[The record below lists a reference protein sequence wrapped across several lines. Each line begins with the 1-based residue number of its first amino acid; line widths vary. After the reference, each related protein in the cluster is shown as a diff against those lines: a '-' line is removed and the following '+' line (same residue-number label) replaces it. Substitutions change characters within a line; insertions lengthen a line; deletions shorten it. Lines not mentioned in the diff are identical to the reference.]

1 MTLDEIKARL
11 QNVHG
16 GSARC
21 PAHED
26 KSNSLSVTEG
36 KDGRVLLK
44 CHAGCTTEEICG
56 ALGLTVADLFPEPLK
71 KDEKLRKEKREFVAK
86 YDYTDENGAFLYRK
100 TRYRTESGGK
110 TFVWTH
116 KDGKEMKTGR
126 GGAEPVLYNLWE
138 AVDKPELY
146 MVEGEK
152 DVETLRRLGL
162 TAVSVPD
169 GAASKWHENFTAALE
184 NKRVTIIEDNDEPG
198 KAFALRAAQALFGH
212 ALEVKIVDLTQE
224 WTDLKPHGDISDVV
238 DMEGSKK
245 DVLRRLEALQITTPV
260 YTPHDAEAAQEDAQ
274 SSEDAAEKD
283 AAEDA
288 FFECF
293 RPLSDFDEREA
304 AWLVPGWIPKGQI
317 TLLAAD
323 GGTGK
328 TTLWCNII
336 AALSSGHRSLL
347 DTGDTDRKPLSVA
360 FLTTEDSVRQKLKRK
375 LREAGADQTKVLT
388 PDFLADKEGLLRDF
402 KFGTH
407 KMAAFIRRFRPALCV
422 FDPVQGF
429 IPPEINMGSRNAMRD
444 CMAPLI
450 SLGEEY
456 GTTFLIICHTN
467 KRKGASGRDRIAD
480 TADLWDIARS
490 VLMMGYTEEAG
501 VRYLSNEKNN
511 YASLQE
517 TVLFTIDEAG
527 QPHRSGTSPKRDRE
541 YMLAATD
548 AKTPSKVEDC
558 KETLLHLLDDHDNT
572 MKSKELNKALEEYG
586 FSAITIRRAKS
597 ALSASSAIRCRKE
610 SGNGSEWVVEKT
622 EFSEPDTYT
631 PPSDIQK

>member
-11 QNVHG
+11 QNVRG

-56 ALGLTVADLFPEPLK
+56 ALGLTVADLFAEPLK

-86 YDYTDENGAFLYRK
+86 YDYTDENGKFLYRK

-116 KDGKEMKTGR
+116 RDGKEMKTGR

-138 AVDKPELY
+138 AVDKPEVY

-152 DVETLRRLGL
+152 DVETLRRLEL

-212 ALEVKIVDLTQE
+212 AAEVKILDLTQE

-238 DMEGSKK
+238 DTEGSKK

-260 YTPHDAEAAQEDAQ
+260 YTPHDAEAAQEAAQ
-274 SSEDAAEKD
+274 SSEDAAEED

-293 RPLSDFDEREA
+293 RPLSDFDEQEA

-328 TTLWCNII
+328 TTLWCNIV

-347 DTGDTDRKPLSVA
+347 DTADTDRKPLSVA

-402 KFGTH
+402 KFGTS

-527 QPHRSGTSPKRDRE
+527 QPHRSGTSMKRDRE
-541 YMLAATD
+541 YMAAVSD
-548 AKTPSKVEDC
+548 AKTTPRIEDC
-558 KETLLHLLDDHDNT
+558 KETLLLLLDENECRMPVKDLEG
-572 MKSKELNKALEEYG
+572 KLKEFGYG
-586 FSAITIRRAKS
+586 YHTIRKAKEE
-597 ALSASSAIRCRKE
+597 LCETSAIRVKP
-610 SGNGSEWVVEKT
+610 GGKGAPWVVEKT

-631 PPSDIQK
+631 PPSDI

>member
-36 KDGRVLLK
+36 KNGRVLLK
-44 CHAGCTTEEICG
+44 CHAGCTTEKICG
-56 ALGLTVADLFPEPLK
+56 ALGITVADLFSESLK
-71 KDEKLRKEKREFVAK
+71 KEEKPRKEEREFVAK

-110 TFVWTH
+110 TFVWSH
-116 KDGKEMKTGR
+116 KDGKEMKIGR

-138 AVDKPELY
+138 AADKPELY

-152 DVETLRRLGL
+152 DVETLRCMGL

-169 GAASKWHENFTAALE
+169 GAASKWHGNFTAALE
-184 NKRVTIIEDNDEPG
+184 SKRVTIIEDNDEPG
-198 KAFALRAAQALFGH
+198 KAFAERAAQALFGH
-212 ALEVKIVDLTQE
+212 AAEVKILDLTQE

-260 YTPHDAEAAQEDAQ
+260 YTPHNAEAAQEAAQ
-274 SSEDAAEKD
+274 SP
-283 AAEDA
+283 EDA

-304 AWLVPGWIPKGQI
+304 AWLIPGWVPKGQI

-328 TTLWCNII
+328 TTLWCNIV
-336 AALSSGHRSLL
+336 AALSSGRKSLL
-347 DTGDTDRKPLSVA
+347 DTADTDRKPLSVA

-407 KMAAFIRRFRPALCV
+407 KMASFIRRFRPALCV

-429 IPPEINMGSRNAMRD
+429 IPPEINM
-444 CMAPLI
+444 
-450 SLGEEY
+450 
-456 GTTFLIICHTN
+456 
-467 KRKGASGRDRIAD
+467 
-480 TADLWDIARS
+480 
-490 VLMMGYTEEAG
+490 
-501 VRYLSNEKNN
+501 LSNEKNN

-527 QPHRSGTSPKRDRE
+527 QPRRSGTSMKRDRE
-541 YMLAATD
+541 YMLAAAAEIKNPTLCN
-548 AKTPSKVEDC
+548 DC
-558 KETLLHLLDDHDNT
+558 KEALLQVLDENECSMAVKD
-572 MKSKELNKALEEYG
+572 MEAKLKEYG
-586 FSAITIRRAKS
+586 YTFRTIRRAKED
-597 ALSASSAIRCRKE
+597 LCASSAIRVKP
-610 SGNGSEWVVEKT
+610 GGKGAPWVVEKT

-631 PPSDIQK
+631 PPSDT

>member
-1 MTLDEIKARL
+1 
-11 QNVHG
+11 
-16 GSARC
+16 
-21 PAHED
+21 
-26 KSNSLSVTEG
+26 
-36 KDGRVLLK
+36 
-44 CHAGCTTEEICG
+44 
-56 ALGLTVADLFPEPLK
+56 
-71 KDEKLRKEKREFVAK
+71 
-86 YDYTDENGAFLYRK
+86 
-100 TRYRTESGGK
+100 
-110 TFVWTH
+110 
-116 KDGKEMKTGR
+116 
-126 GGAEPVLYNLWE
+126 
-138 AVDKPELY
+138 

-152 DVETLRRLGL
+152 DVETLRRMGL

-169 GAASKWHENFTAALE
+169 GAASKWHGNFTAALE
-184 NKRVTIIEDNDEPG
+184 SKRVTIIEDNDEPG
-198 KAFALRAAQALFGH
+198 KAFAERAAQALFGH
-212 ALEVKIVDLTQE
+212 AAEVKILDLTRE

-260 YTPHDAEAAQEDAQ
+260 YTPHNAEAAQEAAQ
-274 SSEDAAEKD
+274 SP
-283 AAEDA
+283 EDA

-304 AWLVPGWIPKGQI
+304 AWLIPGWVPKGQI

-328 TTLWCNII
+328 TTLWCNIV
-336 AALSSGHRSLL
+336 AALSSGRKSLL
-347 DTGDTDRKPLSVA
+347 DTADTDRKPLSVA

-407 KMAAFIRRFRPALCV
+407 KMASFIRRFRPALCV

-511 YASLQE
+511 YDSLQE

-527 QPHRSGTSPKRDRE
+527 QPHRSGTSMKRDRE
-541 YMLAATD
+541 YMAAVFD
-548 AKTPSKVEDC
+548 AKTTPRIEDC
-558 KETLLHLLDDHDNT
+558 KETLLLLLDENECRMPVKDLEG
-572 MKSKELNKALEEYG
+572 KLKEFGYG
-586 FSAITIRRAKS
+586 YHTIRKAKEE
-597 ALSASSAIRCRKE
+597 LCETSAIRVKP
-610 SGNGSEWVVEKT
+610 GGKGAPWVVEKT

-631 PPSDIQK
+631 PPSDI

>member
-36 KDGRVLLK
+36 KNGRVLLK
-44 CHAGCTTEEICG
+44 CHAGCTTEKICG
-56 ALGLTVADLFPEPLK
+56 ALGITVADLFSETLQK
-71 KDEKLRKEKREFVAK
+71 KEKPRKEKREFVAK

-116 KDGKEMKTGR
+116 KDGKEMKIGR

-138 AVDKPELY
+138 AADKPELY

-152 DVETLRRLGL
+152 DVETLRRMGL

-169 GAASKWHENFTAALE
+169 GAASKWHGNFTAALE
-184 NKRVTIIEDNDEPG
+184 SKRVTIIEDNDEPG
-198 KAFALRAAQALFGH
+198 KAFAERAAQALFGH
-212 ALEVKIVDLTQE
+212 AAEVKILDLTRE

-260 YTPHDAEAAQEDAQ
+260 YTPHNTEAAQEAAQ
-274 SSEDAAEKD
+274 SP
-283 AAEDA
+283 EDA

-304 AWLVPGWIPKGQI
+304 AWLIPGWVPKGQI

-328 TTLWCNII
+328 TTLWCNIV
-336 AALSSGHRSLL
+336 AALSSGRKSLL
-347 DTGDTDRKPLSVA
+347 DTADTDRKPLSVA

-407 KMAAFIRRFRPALCV
+407 KMASFIRRFRPALCV

-490 VLMMGYTEEAG
+490 VLMMGYTEDAG

-527 QPHRSGTSPKRDRE
+527 QPHRSGTSMKRDRE
-541 YMLAATD
+541 YMLAAAAEIKNPTLCN
-548 AKTPSKVEDC
+548 DC
-558 KETLLHLLDDHDNT
+558 KEALLQVLDENECSMAVKD
-572 MKSKELNKALEEYG
+572 MEAKLKEFGYG
-586 FSAITIRRAKS
+586 YHTIRKAKEE
-597 ALSASSAIRCRKE
+597 LCETSAIRVKP
-610 SGNGSEWVVEKT
+610 GGKGAPWVVEKT

-631 PPSDIQK
+631 PPSDI

>member
-21 PAHED
+21 LAHED

-36 KDGRVLLK
+36 KNGRVLLK

-56 ALGLTVADLFPEPLK
+56 ALGLTVADLFSEPLK
-71 KDEKLRKEKREFVAK
+71 KEEKSRKEKREFVAK
-86 YDYTDENGAFLYRK
+86 YDYTDESGKFLYRK

-116 KDGKEMKTGR
+116 RDGKEMKTGR

-138 AVDKPELY
+138 AVDKPEVY

-184 NKRVTIIEDNDEPG
+184 NKRVKIIEDNDEPG

-260 YTPHDAEAAQEDAQ
+260 YTTHDTEAAQEAAQ
-274 SSEDAAEKD
+274 SPEDAAEED

-304 AWLVPGWIPKGQI
+304 AWLIPGWMPKGQI

-402 KFGTH
+402 KFGTS
-407 KMAAFIRRFRPALCV
+407 KMASFIRRFRPALCV

-511 YASLQE
+511 YATLQE

-527 QPHRSGTSPKRDRE
+527 QPHRSGTSMKRDRE
-541 YMLAATD
+541 YMAAVSD
-548 AKTPSKVEDC
+548 AKTTPRIEDC
-558 KETLLHLLDDHDNT
+558 KETLLLLLDESECRMPVKDLEG
-572 MKSKELNKALEEYG
+572 KLKEFGYG
-586 FSAITIRRAKS
+586 YHTIRKAKEE
-597 ALSASSAIRCRKE
+597 LCETSAIRVKP
-610 SGNGSEWVVEKT
+610 GGKGAPWVVEKT

-631 PPSDIQK
+631 PPSDI